1 MFPISSLSL
10 SLRFDLFARVLGLLL
25 ICLYL
30 RLIVVCLVP
39 LPFGSGC
46 DMSLYHKLKLKEQR
60 SSAMDLSTSA
70 DSSLMARDPTAA
82 FQRSNNVSAF
92 RSPVITST
100 PPSKLTSFGADHPS
114 AYLGSTIVQPTA
126 LRPFSAITDPLTL
139 YSYYQAALTQM
150 NQGLSPDLATAFRQP
165 AAPLTL
171 PTITKRW
178 IEKPTSQH
186 ASVLQS
192 PKRKES
198 LSPDSPQSIEQSS
211 SSGSR
216 ASSSPKRRE
225 PAAAEKLNWLAHYTP
240 NPNMYLNQ
248 NSAAQQSQ
256 QSPDTDSTPEHHDP
270 TVWDQFQM
278 PVDQI
283 GAGPSALTTALMA
296 EYLEDDPLL
305 CAICGDKS
313 SGLHYGIYTCEG

>member
-1 MFPISSLSL
+1 
-10 SLRFDLFARVLGLLL
+10 
-25 ICLYL
+25 
-30 RLIVVCLVP
+30 
-39 LPFGSGC
+39 
-46 DMSLYHKLKLKEQR
+46 
-60 SSAMDLSTSA
+60 MDLSTSGESA
-70 DSSLMARDPTAA
+70 LIARDPTT
-82 FQRSNNVSAF
+82 FQQRSSSVSAF

-100 PPSKLTSFGADHPS
+100 APSKMTSFSSEHPS
-114 AYLGSTIVQPTA
+114 GYLGATIVQPTA
-126 LRPFSAITDPLTL
+126 LRPFPAITDPLTL
-139 YSYYQAALTQM
+139 YSYYQAALNQM
-150 NQGLSPDLATAFRQP
+150 SQGLSPDLTTAFRQP
-165 AAPLTL
+165 AAPLSL
-171 PTITKRW
+171 PTIAKRW
-178 IEKPTSQH
+178 IDKPTAQH

-198 LSPDSPQSIEQSS
+198 LSPDSPQSVEQSS

-216 ASSSPKRRE
+216 ASTSPKRRE
-225 PAAAEKLNWLAHYTP
+225 PPVAEKLNWLAHYTP

-248 NSAAQQSQ
+248 SSTTQQSQ
-256 QSPDTDSTPEHHDP
+256 QSPEADSSPEQHEP